1 MNLKALEAVG
11 PWDGE
16 FRMKKHIPSRRRV
29 GALYFTADS
38 FLLRVPQRWQSVQL
52 YVMSSVDGTKRAE
65 LMPPPPKPTA
75 SFDAPPC
82 VLDIP
87 PGVIANVVTFLSNET
102 RYREVDPTEALE
114 SAGTSLEIIS
124 ADLMALCVVF
134 GSKVARTVRK
144 VYLEY
149 NMDYLEDIRDL
160 AKKLATYGADEDY
173 DENPK
178 AFQKW
183 LPKIRA
189 RLEAWM
195 SENEWWRDAAKL
207 DPAYHEDNAAEAG
220 VPVISKTYSFKDF
233 ATEEVREEFEK
244 DELFNI
250 SDSGHVDLYDY
261 KLSPDTGP
269 FDKDFSIVTSVNGA
283 FYTSFEEGKSLL
295 LKEDSSDKR
304 LQVVNS
310 AFAEIFL
317 NPALIID
324 LGLLD
329 VLKFQM
335 EELKLDVNYRLT
347 LGIHFRARGIMSVG
361 GTHFEGRSLLLHALA
376 QPDQRLFDYLL
387 SLQGIEANPVLEYS
401 LRGQDLR
408 DLGTTLLHEMSLLA
422 SYPLLDE
429 EIDLISRLRRIL
441 ERDDVDVNCL
451 DEHDMSPLDELC
463 DSWADIIR
471 RPRLQ
476 YDLARLYL
484 SVGARGLEWPKESLE
499 EFLRNHELRNDA
511 EEYCRKL
518 IDLLNEAEER

>member
-16 FRMKKHIPSRRRV
+16 FRTKKHIPSRRRV

-87 PGVIANVVTFLSNET
+87 PGVIANVGTFLSNET

-124 ADLMALCVVF
+124 ADLMTLCVVF

-160 AKKLATYGADEDY
+160 ANDVAMDGADEDY

-178 AFQKW
+178 AFRKW

-220 VPVISKTYSFKDF
+220 VPVIFKTIVLTDF
-233 ATEEVREEFEK
+233 ETEHDQETLALKYIEISSSGQVEFSP
-244 DELFNI
+244 ELP
-250 SDSGHVDLYDY
+250 
-261 KLSPDTGP
+261 LSPDSAP
-269 FDKDFSIVTSVNGA
+269 RDVNYSIVISVNGA

-295 LKEDSSDKR
+295 LREDSSDKR

-310 AFAEIFL
+310 AFAEMFL

-335 EELKLDVNYRLT
+335 EELKLDVNYQHT
-347 LGIHFRARGIMSVG
+347 VGIYFRGVLSWDGTG
-361 GTHFEGRSLLLHALA
+361 GFQGRSLLFHALA

-387 SLQGIEANPVLEYS
+387 SLQGIEANPVLKHS
-401 LRGQDLR
+401 LRGQDIR
-408 DLGTTLLHEMSLLA
+408 EFGATLLHEIPSFA
-422 SYPLLDE
+422 DYPLLDE
-429 EIDLISRLRRIL
+429 EIDLISRLRRVL
-441 ERDDVDVNCL
+441 EREDVDVNCRG
-451 DEHDMSPLDELC
+451 ERESTPLEELC
-463 DSWADIIR
+463 EFWADRFR

-476 YDLARLYL
+476 CDLARLYL
-484 SVGARGLEWPKESLE
+484 SVGAGELERAKESLE
-499 EFLRNHELRNDA
+499 DFLLNHELRNDA